1 MDERMDILRKYN
13 LWTEG
18 DFDFGFMRVAYTG
31 RIMDYVG
38 NRLVKVLIGQRR
50 TGKSYVLRQIARE
63 LIRNGVPPQNTLFI
77 NRELSDFAFLK
88 THKDL
93 EELVA
98 LYKSEL
104 HPQGRMYIFI
114 DEVQLIE
121 EWEKSVNSYSQD
133 YTEEYEL
140 FISGSNSRMLSGEL
154 ATLLSGRYVQFPI
167 YPFSYQEY
175 TEIRHLEQNRESY
188 MGYMNTGGIP
198 ELFVL
203 PEKQEVQRNYLS
215 ALKDTILLKDIIQRY
230 SIRDPRLLE
239 DLFAFL
245 VGNASNLVS
254 IGNIVNYFKSQGR
267 KTSYDAVAA
276 YIGYIEDSWRIV
288 VNALTCAERKYCP
301 VRRNITST
309 TLPLRISSI
318 PEQPM
323 VWVINW
329 RILSIWSYSGQAM
342 MSIPD
347 VPKRRKWISW
357 HGKATARFICNPL
370 ICWLTSRRCVV
381 SMLRWSRYKIIMRN
395 WLFRLMISVCHP
407 MKEYGMC
414 GRGNCMGCCKRC

>member
-1 MDERMDILRKYN
+1 MDILRKYN

-88 THKDL
+88 IHKDL

-104 HPQGRMYIFI
+104 HPQGRIYIFI

-140 FISGSNSRMLSGEL
+140 FISGSSSRMLSGEL
-154 ATLLSGRYVQFPI
+154 ATLLSGRYVQFPV

-175 TEIRHLEQNRESY
+175 AEIRHLEQNRES
-188 MGYMNTGGIP
+188 YMNTGGIP

-215 ALKDTILLKDIIQRY
+215 ALKDTILLKDISQRY
-230 SIRDPRLLE
+230 SIRAPRLLE

-276 YIGYIEDSWRIV
+276 YIGYIEDSFLAYR
-288 VNALTCAERKYCP
+288 CERFD
-301 VRRNITST
+301 
-309 TLPLRISSI
+309 LRGK
-318 PEQPM
+318 E
-323 VWVINW
+323 
-329 RILSIWSYSGQAM
+329 ILSG
-342 MSIPD
+342 
-347 VPKRRKWISW
+347 
-357 HGKATARFICNPL
+357 TAKYYINDLVFKNFLYPG
-370 ICWLTSRRCVV
+370 TA
-381 SMLRWSRYKIIMRN
+381 
-395 WLFRLMISVCHP
+395 
-407 MKEYGMC
+407 
-414 GRGNCMGCCKRC
+414 

>member
-1 MDERMDILRKYN
+1 MQRGWIYRCNNDDSIEEYPADKGDAERNYPPCLSKRNLSFITENLAFSQTFWVMNERMDILRKYN
-13 LWTEG
+13 LWTRG
-18 DFDFGFMRVAYTG
+18 D
-31 RIMDYVG
+31 
-38 NRLVKVLIGQRR
+38 
-50 TGKSYVLRQIARE
+50 
-63 LIRNGVPPQNTLFI
+63 
-77 NRELSDFAFLK
+77 
-88 THKDL
+88 
-93 EELVA
+93 
-98 LYKSEL
+98 LY
-104 HPQGRMYIFI
+104 FI

-140 FISGSNSRMLSGEL
+140 LSVAPTHGCCPVSLPRCFPGDTSNS
-154 ATLLSGRYVQFPI
+154 V

-188 MGYMNTGGIP
+188 MGYMNTGGIRT
-198 ELFVL
+198 FVL

-276 YIGYIEDSWRIV
+276 YIGYIEDSFLAYR
-288 VNALTCAERKYCP
+288 CERFDLRGKEILSGTAKYYI
-301 VRRNITST
+301 ND
-309 TLPLRISSI
+309 LAFKISSI

-329 RILSIWSYSGQAM
+329 RILSIWSCSGQAM

-347 VPKRRKWISW
+347 VPKKRGGLHR
-357 HGKATARFICNPL
+357 HGKATIRYICNPPT
-370 ICWLTSRRCVV
+370 CW
-381 SMLRWSRYKIIMRN
+381 
-395 WLFRLMISVCHP
+395 
-407 MKEYGMC
+407 
-414 GRGNCMGCCKRC
+414 

>member
-1 MDERMDILRKYN
+1 MDERIDLLKKYN
-13 LWTEG
+13 LWEKS
-18 DFDFGFMRVAYTG
+18 DFDFGFLRTVYTG
-31 RIMDYVG
+31 KIMDYVG
-38 NRLVKVLIGQRR
+38 NRLVKVLVGQRR

-63 LIRNGVPPQNTLFI
+63 LIRNGVPPQNTLFV

-104 HPQGRMYIFI
+104 RPQGRIYIFI

-245 VGNASNLVS
+245 VGNASNLIS
-254 IGNIVNYFKSQGR
+254 ISNIVNYFKSQGR
-267 KTSYDAVAA
+267 KTSYDAVAT
-276 YIGYIEDSWRIV
+276 YIGYIEDSFLAYR
-288 VNALTCAERKYCP
+288 CERFDLRGKEILSGTVKYYINDLAFKNFLYPGTAYGVGYKLENLVYLELLRAGYDVYTGCSKEKEVDFVARKGDRTVYLQSTYMLVDEQT
-301 VRRNITST
+301 VRREYAS
-309 TLPLRISSI
+309 LESI
-318 PEQPM
+318 QDNYEK
-323 VWVINW
+323 
-329 RILSIWSYSGQAM
+329 L
-342 MSIPD
+342 
-347 VPKRRKWISW
+347 
-357 HGKATARFICNPL
+357 
-370 ICWLTSRRCVV
+370 VV
-381 SMLRWSRYKIIMRN
+381 SLDD
-395 WLFRLMISVCHP
+395 FRLPSNEGIRHVRAWELS
-407 MKEYGMC
+407 GLL
-414 GRGNCMGCCKRC
+414 

>member
-1 MDERMDILRKYN
+1 MRKGSIFLACLNESFVYN
-13 LWTEG
+13 RKSCLFHQLFGLWTKEWIYLG
-18 DFDFGFMRVAYTG
+18 ST
-31 RIMDYVG
+31 IS
-38 NRLVKVLIGQRR
+38 GQ
-50 TGKSYVLRQIARE
+50 
-63 LIRNGVPPQNTLFI
+63 
-77 NRELSDFAFLK
+77 
-88 THKDL
+88 
-93 EELVA
+93 EEI
-98 LYKSEL
+98 
-104 HPQGRMYIFI
+104 YIFI

-154 ATLLSGRYVQFPI
+154 ATLLSGRYVQFPV

-267 KTSYDAVAA
+267 KTGYDAVAA
-276 YIGYIEDSWRIV
+276 YIGYIEDSFLAYR
-288 VNALTCAERKYCP
+288 CERFD
-301 VRRNITST
+301 
-309 TLPLRISSI
+309 LRGK
-318 PEQPM
+318 E
-323 VWVINW
+323 
-329 RILSIWSYSGQAM
+329 ILSG
-342 MSIPD
+342 
-347 VPKRRKWISW
+347 
-357 HGKATARFICNPL
+357 TAKYYINDLAFKNFLYP
-370 ICWLTSRRCVV
+370 
-381 SMLRWSRYKIIMRN
+381 RN
-395 WLFRLMISVCHP
+395 GLW
-407 MKEYGMC
+407 C
-414 GRGNCMGCCKRC
+414 GL

>member
-1 MDERMDILRKYN
+1 M
-13 LWTEG
+13 
-18 DFDFGFMRVAYTG
+18 
-31 RIMDYVG
+31 
-38 NRLVKVLIGQRR
+38 
-50 TGKSYVLRQIARE
+50 
-63 LIRNGVPPQNTLFI
+63 
-77 NRELSDFAFLK
+77 
-88 THKDL
+88 
-93 EELVA
+93 
-98 LYKSEL
+98 
-104 HPQGRMYIFI
+104 
-114 DEVQLIE
+114 QLIQ

-276 YIGYIEDSWRIV
+276 YIGYGTLLLLIFHLFKNFLYPGTAYGVGYKLENLVYLELLRAGYDV
-288 VNALTCAERKYCP
+288 YTGCAKEKEVDFVARKGDRTVYLQSTYML
-301 VRRNITST
+301 VDEQTMRREYAS
-309 TLPLRISSI
+309 LESI
-318 PEQPM
+318 QDNYEK
-323 VWVINW
+323 
-329 RILSIWSYSGQAM
+329 L
-342 MSIPD
+342 
-347 VPKRRKWISW
+347 
-357 HGKATARFICNPL
+357 
-370 ICWLTSRRCVV
+370 VV
-381 SMLRWSRYKIIMRN
+381 SLDDFCLPSNEGIRHVRAWE
-395 WLFRLMISVCHP
+395 LHGLL
-407 MKEYGMC
+407 
-414 GRGNCMGCCKRC
+414 

>member
-50 TGKSYVLRQIARE
+50 AGKSYVLRQIARE

-93 EELVA
+93 EELVT

-104 HPQGRMYIFI
+104 HPQGRIYIFI
-114 DEVQLIE
+114 DEVQLIQ

-198 ELFVL
+198 DLFVL

-215 ALKDTILLKDIIQRY
+215 ALKDTILLKDISQRY
-230 SIRDPRLLE
+230 SIRAP
-239 DLFAFL
+239 
-245 VGNASNLVS
+245 
-254 IGNIVNYFKSQGR
+254 
-267 KTSYDAVAA
+267 
-276 YIGYIEDSWRIV
+276 
-288 VNALTCAERKYCP
+288 P
-301 VRRNITST
+301 
-309 TLPLRISSI
+309 
-318 PEQPM
+318 
-323 VWVINW
+323 
-329 RILSIWSYSGQAM
+329 
-342 MSIPD
+342 
-347 VPKRRKWISW
+347 
-357 HGKATARFICNPL
+357 TA
-370 ICWLTSRRCVV
+370 
-381 SMLRWSRYKIIMRN
+381 
-395 WLFRLMISVCHP
+395 
-407 MKEYGMC
+407 
-414 GRGNCMGCCKRC
+414 

>member
-1 MDERMDILRKYN
+1 MRKGSIFLACLNESFVYN
-13 LWTEG
+13 RKSCLFHQLFGLWTKEWIYLG
-18 DFDFGFMRVAYTG
+18 ST
-31 RIMDYVG
+31 IS
-38 NRLVKVLIGQRR
+38 GQ
-50 TGKSYVLRQIARE
+50 
-63 LIRNGVPPQNTLFI
+63 
-77 NRELSDFAFLK
+77 
-88 THKDL
+88 
-93 EELVA
+93 EEI
-98 LYKSEL
+98 
-104 HPQGRMYIFI
+104 YIFI

-140 FISGSNSRMLSGEL
+140 FISGSSSRMLSGEL
-154 ATLLSGRYVQFPI
+154 ATLLSGRYVQFPV

-276 YIGYIEDSWRIV
+276 YIGYIEDSFLAYRCERFDLRGKEILSGTAKYYINDLAFKNFLYPGTAYGV
-288 VNALTCAERKYCP
+288 GYKLENLVYLELLRAGYDVYTGCAKEKEVDFIAWKGDRTIYLQSTYMLVYEQT
-301 VRRNITST
+301 VRREYASLEAIQDNYEK
-309 TLPLRISSI
+309 L
-318 PEQPM
+318 
-323 VWVINW
+323 
-329 RILSIWSYSGQAM
+329 
-342 MSIPD
+342 
-347 VPKRRKWISW
+347 
-357 HGKATARFICNPL
+357 
-370 ICWLTSRRCVV
+370 VV
-381 SMLRWSRYKIIMRN
+381 SLDDFCLPSNEGIWHVRAWE
-395 WLFRLMISVCHP
+395 LHGLL
-407 MKEYGMC
+407 
-414 GRGNCMGCCKRC
+414 

>member
-50 TGKSYVLRQIARE
+50 AGKSYVLRQIARE

-93 EELVA
+93 EELVT

-104 HPQGRMYIFI
+104 HPQGRIYIFI
-114 DEVQLIE
+114 DEVQLIQ

-198 ELFVL
+198 DLFVL

-245 VGNASNLVS
+245 VGNTSNLVS
-254 IGNIVNYFKSQGR
+254 IGNIVNYFKIQGR

-276 YIGYIEDSWRIV
+276 YIGYIEDSFLAYR
-288 VNALTCAERKYCP
+288 CERFD
-301 VRRNITST
+301 
-309 TLPLRISSI
+309 LRGK
-318 PEQPM
+318 E
-323 VWVINW
+323 
-329 RILSIWSYSGQAM
+329 ILSGTAKYYINDLAFKNFLYPGTAYGVGYKLENLVYLELLRAGY
-342 MSIPD
+342 D
-347 VPKRRKWISW
+347 V
-357 HGKATARFICNPL
+357 
-370 ICWLTSRRCVV
+370 
-381 SMLRWSRYKIIMRN
+381 
-395 WLFRLMISVCHP
+395 
-407 MKEYGMC
+407 
-414 GRGNCMGCCKRC
+414 